1 MRHNIDK
8 HTCSIITANIEVL
21 LNHCLRF
28 YDRQFVTRQLV
39 NKDVLSRF
47 EDLMIDYFDSDK
59 PQQIGLPTVNWCA
72 EKLHFSSNYFGDL
85 VKKET
90 GKSAIEYIH
99 FMVINKV
106 KDLLLGSD
114 KTVSEIA
121 YEVGVQYPHH
131 LSRMFKKN
139 HRPHPQR
146 VPQTSQLKTMRP
158 SFQNKKST
166 RGEQGHENR
175 ILLPTGREFM

>member
-1 MRHNIDK
+1 MAFAFLTQTVLYSFIKDSTAQHRQAHPLHHHRQHRSK
-8 HTCSIITANIEVL
+8 HTRSIITANIEVL

-131 LSRMFKKN
+131 LSRMFKK
-139 HRPHPQR
+139 
-146 VPQTSQLKTMRP
+146 
-158 SFQNKKST
+158 
-166 RGEQGHENR
+166 
-175 ILLPTGREFM
+175 ITGLTPNEYRKQAS

>member
-1 MRHNIDK
+1 M
-8 HTCSIITANIEVL
+8 
-21 LNHCLRF
+21 
-28 YDRQFVTRQLV
+28 
-39 NKDVLSRF
+39 LSRF

-72 EKLHFSSNYFGDL
+72 EKLYFSSNYFGDL

-121 YEVGVQYPHH
+121 YEVGFQYPHH
-131 LSRMFKKN
+131 LSRMFKK
-139 HRPHPQR
+139 
-146 VPQTSQLKTMRP
+146 
-158 SFQNKKST
+158 
-166 RGEQGHENR
+166 
-175 ILLPTGREFM
+175 ITGLTPNEYRKQAS